1 MSLFFQMNTETFHEY
16 QREEKYVVNLV
27 VHEES
32 PDETMSGDNDHLL
45 MCTLENTTTAAAA
58 KKKKKNS
65 YGMKKRKDAK

>member
-1 MSLFFQMNTETFHEY
+1 MNTETFHEY

-58 KKKKKNS
+58 KKKKKKTV
-65 YGMKKRKDAK
+65 MEWRKEKMLNNIQN

>member
-58 KKKKKNS
+58 KKKKKKQLWNEE
-65 YGMKKRKDAK
+65 KKRC